1 MASYTEDK
9 KSPGIFSTLHSEQTE
24 KQDTVFESRRLA
36 EHAYVRI
43 PSSEDHLKGSMA
55 IRMAFS
61 CTCQPN
67 IKDPRAQTTRQRK
80 NPLAPLGLC
89 HILKRAGCK
98 EQSGKNGIHFR
109 IWQIYKTTSF
119 L

>member
-43 PSSEDHLKGSMA
+43 HHQRITLKEVWPSEWLSHVHA
-55 IRMAFS
+55 
-61 CTCQPN
+61 N
-67 IKDPRAQTTRQRK
+67 QT
-80 NPLAPLGLC
+80 
-89 HILKRAGCK
+89 
-98 EQSGKNGIHFR
+98 
-109 IWQIYKTTSF
+109 
-119 L
+119 